1 MGGVAEVEAAMAGGG
16 GEEEGA
22 GDDGLGPEVGER
34 GVGGAFGEDDG
45 GYGRFEVQSEDG
57 LERIIRCVKL

>member
-34 GVGGAFGEDDG
+34 GVDGAFGEDDG
-45 GYGRFEVQSEDG
+45 ATADSRSRVRMGWSE
-57 LERIIRCVKL
+57 